1 TTGTQSYTGAVT
13 ISANDT
19 LTTTNGLV
27 SFGGPIDDS
36 AANSHSLAIAA
47 GTGGVTFGG
56 AVGGNAELASLD
68 TTGTP
73 GTNTLDGNVKT
84 GGTQSYGGQVGLGAS
99 DTLSGST
106 VTFANTVDG
115 AHALTLTGHGVF
127 DGAVGFGTK
136 LSSLSVSGTTDING
150 GGVTTTGTQSYTG
163 AVTISANDTLTT
175 TNGLVSFGGPI
186 DDSAANSHSLAIA
199 AGTGGV
205 TFGGA
210 VGGNA
215 ELASL
220 DTTGTPGTN
229 TLDGNVKTGGAQSYG
244 GPGVLGASDTLS
256 GSTVTFANT
265 VDGAHALTVTGNG
278 GFDGA
283 VGFGTKLSSL
293 SVSGTTD
300 INGGG
305 VTTTGTQSYTGAV
318 TISANDTLTTTNG
331 LVSFG
336 EPIDDSAANSHS
348 LAIAAGTGGVTFGGA
363 VGGNAELASLD
374 TTGTPGTN
382 TLDGNVKTGGTQSY
396 GGPVVLGAS
405 DTLSGSTIAV
415 GAISTGEHNA

>member
-1 TTGTQSYTGAVT
+1 STNGSGATGGNVLLTLNGGTGS
-13 ISANDT
+13 ILLGANI
-19 LTTTNGLV
+19 TTTSATVTV
-27 SFGGPIDDS
+27 SGP
-36 AANSHSLAIAA
+36 
-47 GTGGVTFGG
+47 
-56 AVGGNAELASLD
+56 AVL
-68 TTGTP
+68 T
-73 GTNTLDGNVKT
+73 
-84 GGTQSYGGQVGLGAS
+84 S
-99 DTLSGST
+99 DATLSGST

-115 AHALTLTGHGVF
+115 AHALTVTGNGVF

-229 TLDGNVKTGGAQSYG
+229 TLDGNVKTGGTQSYG
-244 GPGVLGASDTLS
+244 GPVVLGASDTLS

-278 GFDGA
+278 VFDGA

-336 EPIDDSAANSHS
+336 GPIDDSAANSHS

-382 TLDGNVKTGGTQSY
+382 
-396 GGPVVLGAS
+396 
-405 DTLSGSTIAV
+405 
-415 GAISTGEHNA
+415 